1 MKKSML
7 FVTLAV
13 VVCLL
18 AGCSL
23 IVSIL
28 KTEFITSQSSPD
40 NLYSVSLYQ
49 VGDPEWPFGDV
60 KAKLVLS
67 DSESNVIDAVD
78 FELAN
83 DGGDVKA
90 GNIIEIVWLENHVE
104 IRMREFDTI
113 MEYTY
118 ILEYNK

>member
-104 IRMREFDTI
+104 IHMREFDTI

>member
-1 MKKSML
+1 MRKIMPYIT
-7 FVTLAV
+7 FIV

-18 AGCSL
+18 AGCSH
-23 IVSIL
+23 IEHIFM
-28 KTEFITSQSSPD
+28 TEFITSQSSPD
-40 NLYSVSLYQ
+40 NRYSVSLYQ

-60 KAKLVLS
+60 KAKLVLY
-67 DSESNVIDAVD
+67 DSKSNVIDKED

-83 DGGDVKA
+83 DGGHVKA
-90 GNIIEIVWLENHVE
+90 GNIVEVVWLENHVE
-104 IRMREFDTI
+104 IHMREFDTI